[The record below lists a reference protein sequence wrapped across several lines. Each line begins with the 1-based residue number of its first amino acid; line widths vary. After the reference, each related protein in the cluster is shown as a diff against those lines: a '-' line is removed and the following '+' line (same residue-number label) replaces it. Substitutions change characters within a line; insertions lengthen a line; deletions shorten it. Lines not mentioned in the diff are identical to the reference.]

1 MIFLVVHFLSFP
13 EKYFEK
19 NCFFI
24 DHLIFEFFFIVSPIK
39 RLNLIALLVPALL
52 LQPRF
57 TSALVG
63 IGAKNNTHKQPSP
76 AAHENDRSSDRCIH
90 RCFSSGI
97 SIHAHCLGSL
107 DCDWA
112 AQETFGAS
120 NVIFRTQFGSLY
132 FVLDLPT
139 PPPRAPR
146 FCSVLEGLVF

>member
-1 MIFLVVHFLSFP
+1 MFFFLAVLLAI
-13 EKYFEK
+13 E
-19 NCFFI
+19 FFFW
-24 DHLIFEFFFIVSPIK
+24 LKSLNFRFFIVSPIK

-63 IGAKNNTHKQPSP
+63 IGAKNKMHKQPSP

-90 RCFSSGI
+90 LCFSSRI
-97 SIHAHCLGSL
+97 RIRTHCFGSL

-120 NVIFRTQFGSLY
+120 NVIFRTQYGSLY
-132 FVLDLPT
+132 FVLDLP
-139 PPPRAPR
+139 PPRPQPPGPA
-146 FCSVLEGLVF
+146 SVPFLRDWLSRQQ